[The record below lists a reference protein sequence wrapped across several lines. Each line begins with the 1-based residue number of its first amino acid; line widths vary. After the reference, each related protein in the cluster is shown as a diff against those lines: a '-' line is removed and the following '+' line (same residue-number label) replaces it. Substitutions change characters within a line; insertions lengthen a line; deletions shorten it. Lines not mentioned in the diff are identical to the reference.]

1 MIQPPASV
9 ITARELA
16 ERTISY
22 RARGSSGI
30 EVSRFFGRLA
40 EISGGPA
47 DALTT
52 VASLLVRSA
61 QELGEPVVWVASG
74 DELFFPPDMAANGV
88 DLAGLPLVRAGD
100 PRYLGRAVDI
110 LVRSGAFGMVVAD
123 LSDGVLLSDAVQA
136 KLSRMAREFR
146 TAVVCLVRKAGSLS
160 SMVGLRAQSSRS
172 DAGDGRFRVRLSITR
187 DKGTGEHT
195 VLEEV
200 CRGPD
205 GLR

>member
-1 MIQPPASV
+1 MIPLPASV

-16 ERTISY
+16 ERSSNY
-22 RARGSSGI
+22 QARSSSRI

-40 EISGGPA
+40 EVSGGPA

-52 VASLLVRSA
+52 VASLLIRSA
-61 QELGEPVVWVASG
+61 QELGEPVVWVAAG
-74 DELFFPPDMAANGV
+74 DEVFFPPDMSENGV
-88 DLAGLPLVRAGD
+88 DLDALPLVRAGD

-123 LSDGVLLSDAVQA
+123 LSNGAALPDAAQA

-146 TAVVCLVRKAGSLS
+146 TAVVCLVREVGTLS
-160 SMVGLRAQSSRS
+160 SMVGLRAQCSRR
-172 DAGDGRFRVRLSITR
+172 DAGDGRFCVQLSITR
-187 DKGTGEHT
+187 DKGRGEHT

>member
-1 MIQPPASV
+1 MITLPASV

-16 ERTISY
+16 ERSSSY
-22 RARGSSGI
+22 QARSSDGI
-30 EVSRFFGRLA
+30 EVNRFFGRLV

-52 VASLLVRSA
+52 VASLLIRSA
-61 QELGEPVVWVASG
+61 QELGEPVVWVAAG
-74 DELFFPPDMAANGV
+74 DEVFFPPDMNANGV
-88 DLAGLPLVRAGD
+88 DLNALPLVRAGD
-100 PRYLGRAVDI
+100 PRYLGRAVDV

-123 LSDGVLLSDAVQA
+123 LSGGATLPEAAQA

-146 TAVVCLVRKAGSLS
+146 TAVLCLVREAGSLS
-160 SMVGLRAQSSRS
+160 SMVGMRAQCSRH
-172 DAGDGRFRVRLSITR
+172 DAGDGRFSVRLCITR
-187 DKGTGEHT
+187 DKGGGENT
-195 VLEEV
+195 VPEEV